1 MIWVTSIPARTGD
14 RHEGIPARRY
24 ALIDYTLHANQLGQ
38 TGTIRV
44 EKDQVSFERLEGT
57 NRRTRIERQEG
68 PVVVGPTLVGYIFRH
83 LEALRANQ
91 ILGVRL
97 AVLDRL
103 ETIGFQLQA
112 VEAQPGQT
120 RIRMKPSSLLVG
132 MLVDPVYFTFESGT
146 GKLVRL
152 EGRVPPKV
160 RAGKGWRDFDARVE
174 YRYVAGEYKY
184 LAKAAGAGR
193 LPPRILGGLAA
204 NPGPP

>member
-1 MIWVTSIPARTGD
+1 MICVPSIPARTGD

-68 PVVVGPTLVGYIFRH
+68 
-83 LEALRANQ
+83 
-91 ILGVRL
+91 
-97 AVLDRL
+97 
-103 ETIGFQLQA
+103 TIGFQLQA

-120 RIRMKPSSLLVG
+120 RIRMKPSSFLVG